1 MKKTRV
7 IAFATALCIAA
18 TSLSGCY
25 GKFVLTKKL
34 YEFNGSLPDKYIRS
48 AATWVGILLPVYF
61 SVAFLDFV
69 LFNTIEFW
77 SGHNPL
83 ALNDKSFDFK
93 EGDLNYRVKAARRGD
108 EVTYRISRFSGG
120 NFVDSAVVRWNVRT
134 GNSTACVTKDGKP
147 REFSAVLNGNQVM
160 VRETPMAPQVEA
172 RHLAMAK

>member
-1 MKKTRV
+1 MKTRI

-18 TSLSGCY
+18 SSLSGCY

-48 AATWVGILLPVYF
+48 AATWVGILLPVYA

-83 ALNDKSFDFK
+83 AFK
-93 EGDLNYRVKAARRGD
+93 EKELDYKEGNTAYRVKAVRSGD

-120 NFVDSAVVRWNVRT
+120 RFTDSAVVRWNVRT
-134 GNSTACVTKDGKP
+134 GNSTARVVQNGEP
-147 REFSAVLNGNQVM
+147 REFSAVLSGEQVL
-160 VRETPMAPQVEA
+160 VREMPVPAQVEA
-172 RHLAMAK
+172 RHLAMAR